1 MTDKRLKDLEKEVL
15 QLPSESRASLAE
27 KLIRSLET
35 EQNADVASAWVQEV
49 QRRYREVQEK
59 AISLEDADMVFRKVR
74 EQL

>member
-49 QRRYREVQEK
+49 QRRYREVQEN